1 MEAIPMDKVQQ
12 VTLSR
17 IISMSMM
24 EKHRYC
30 KIALLYA
37 RTQGIEPECKAMI
50 IKSRME
56 WLNWKTTTQREWQ
69 HRTKN
74 INKARHHDSIEIRE
88 RYVRC

>member
-1 MEAIPMDKVQQ
+1 MDKVQQ

-17 IISMSMM
+17 IISPMRDEISNIN
-24 EKHRYC
+24 C

-50 IKSRME
+50 IESRME